1 MTKTVACLFVVASIF
16 SVGAQAADGPV
27 EDARLK
33 KAGRMIRVGEAG
45 YATLGILALV
55 GEARGHDETW
65 LRAGL
70 VAGVGAVVTGIL
82 GRRLKRK
89 AERAGRENV
98 VSIALPPPSS
108 GKGAVGIWTV
118 RW

>member
-1 MTKTVACLFVVASIF
+1 MMKTVACLFVVSLIF
-16 SVGAQAADGPV
+16 SASAQAADGSGRDP
-27 EDARLK
+27 RLDT
-33 KAGRMIRVGEAG
+33 ANRMMRVGDAG
-45 YATLGILALV
+45 WATLGILALV

-70 VAGVGAVVTGIL
+70 VAGVGAAVTGIL

-89 AERAGRENV
+89 VERADRENV

-108 GKGAVGIWTV
+108 GKGVVGIWAV

>member
-1 MTKTVACLFVVASIF
+1 
-16 SVGAQAADGPV
+16 
-27 EDARLK
+27 
-33 KAGRMIRVGEAG
+33 MIWIGEAG
-45 YATLGILALV
+45 WATMGILALV

-70 VAGVGAVVTGIL
+70 VAGAGAVVTGIL

-89 AERAGRENV
+89 VGRAGRDNV

-108 GKGAVGIWTV
+108 GKGAVGIWTM